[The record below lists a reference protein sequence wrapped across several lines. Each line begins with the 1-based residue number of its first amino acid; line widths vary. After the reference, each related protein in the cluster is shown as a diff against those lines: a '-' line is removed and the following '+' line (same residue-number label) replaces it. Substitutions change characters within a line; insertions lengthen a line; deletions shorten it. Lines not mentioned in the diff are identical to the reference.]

1 MSAEYLVVPG
11 ANHYTMT
18 EKLLDDTNP
27 LTQAM
32 IKLMGFKRK
41 SQFQRFQSFQWFQSL
56 RIDNRGAL
64 SNQRSCFPE
73 HLERLERLEHWNDL
87 KIPKGVE
94 TCRTSNYHRES
105 ISISKLTAAAK
116 PLVLIPSTGFS
127 AEAWKP
133 SQLPLAESTNLILH
147 DPRGCGRSVATQ
159 QVYSIQQM
167 ANDIVALL
175 DHLKI
180 PSAHLVGH
188 SMGGRIA
195 LELALDF
202 PGRVK
207 SLIMAAS
214 GSGQVPRPGP
224 DCVSG
229 LPHWLV
235 IRLVEKGFEKA
246 LREEY
251 CDTSAFFTDDYRKNN
266 PEKIEAFFQSVWPT
280 HAKLSEYIHLIIAR
294 HNWEATHRLGDLQ
307 CPTLILIGDND
318 SARSNHLAQAES
330 LERAHP
336 RR

>member
-1 MSAEYLVVPG
+1 MPNVKLPTG
-11 ANHYTMT
+11 ANLYY
-18 EKLLDDTNP
+18 
-27 LTQAM
+27 
-32 IKLMGFKRK
+32 
-41 SQFQRFQSFQWFQSL
+41 
-56 RIDNRGAL
+56 
-64 SNQRSCFPE
+64 
-73 HLERLERLEHWNDL
+73 
-87 KIPKGVE
+87 E
-94 TCRTSNYHRES
+94 THGQGE
-105 ISISKLTAAAK
+105 

-133 SQLPLAESTNLILH
+133 SQLPLADSTNLIIH
-147 DPRGCGRSVATQ
+147 DPRGCGRSMAVQ
-159 QVYSIQQM
+159 QVYSINQM

-180 PSAHLVGH
+180 PAAHLCGH

-195 LELALDF
+195 LEMALNF

-224 DCVSG
+224 DCVPG

-235 IRLVEKGFEKA
+235 LRLVEKGFEKA

-251 CDTSAFFTDDYRKNN
+251 CDTSAFFTDDYRKQNT
-266 PEKIEAFFQSVWPT
+266 EKIEAFFQQVWPT

-294 HNWEATHRLGDLQ
+294 HNWEATHRLGDLTV
-307 CPTLILIGDND
+307 PTLILIGDND

-330 LERAHP
+330 LKKRIAGAELRLLKGQSHGFFWQAPEETNKTIADWVRSNRP
-336 RR
+336 R

>member
-1 MSAEYLVVPG
+1 MPNV
-11 ANHYTMT
+11 
-18 EKLLDDTNP
+18 KLP
-27 LTQAM
+27 S
-32 IKLMGFKRK
+32 GV
-41 SQFQRFQSFQWFQSL
+41 
-56 RIDNRGAL
+56 
-64 SNQRSCFPE
+64 
-73 HLERLERLEHWNDL
+73 DL
-87 KIPKGVE
+87 YFE
-94 TCRTSNYHRES
+94 THGSGE
-105 ISISKLTAAAK
+105 A
-116 PLVLIPSTGFS
+116 LVLIPSTGFS
-127 AEAWKP
+127 ADAWKP
-133 SQLPLAESTNLILH
+133 SQMPLAKSANLILH

-180 PSAHLVGH
+180 SSAHLVGH

-251 CDTSAFFTDDYRKNN
+251 CDTSAFFTDDYRKKN

-294 HNWEATHRLGDLQ
+294 HSWEASHRLGDLQ

-318 SARSNHLAQAES
+318 SGRSNHLAQAES
-330 LERAHP
+330 LKGRIRGAELKLLKGQSHGFFWQAPEETNQTILQWVSAHSAK
-336 RR
+336 

>member
-1 MSAEYLVVPG
+1 MPNVNLPTG
-11 ANHYTMT
+11 ANLYY
-18 EKLLDDTNP
+18 
-27 LTQAM
+27 
-32 IKLMGFKRK
+32 
-41 SQFQRFQSFQWFQSL
+41 
-56 RIDNRGAL
+56 
-64 SNQRSCFPE
+64 
-73 HLERLERLEHWNDL
+73 
-87 KIPKGVE
+87 E
-94 TCRTSNYHRES
+94 THGQGE
-105 ISISKLTAAAK
+105 

-133 SQLPLAESTNLILH
+133 SQLPLADSTNLILH
-147 DPRGCGRSVATQ
+147 DPRGCGRSMAVQ
-159 QVYSIQQM
+159 QVYSINQM

-180 PSAHLVGH
+180 PAAHLCGH

-195 LELALDF
+195 LEMALNF

-224 DCVSG
+224 DCVPG

-235 IRLVEKGFEKA
+235 LRLVEKGFEKA

-251 CDTSAFFTDDYRKNN
+251 CDTSAFFTDDYRKQNT
-266 PEKIEAFFQSVWPT
+266 EKIEAFFQQVWPT

-294 HNWEATHRLGDLQ
+294 HNWEATHRLGDVTV
-307 CPTLILIGDND
+307 PTLILIGDND

-330 LERAHP
+330 LKKRIAGAELRLLNGQSHGFFWQAPDETNKTIADWVRSNSP
-336 RR
+336 R